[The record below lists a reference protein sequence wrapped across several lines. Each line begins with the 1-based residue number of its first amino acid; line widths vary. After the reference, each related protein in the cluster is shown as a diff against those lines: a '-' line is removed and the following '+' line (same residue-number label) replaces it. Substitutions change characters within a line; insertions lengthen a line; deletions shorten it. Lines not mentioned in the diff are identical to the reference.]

1 MTAFTNILVKV
12 GYQKTN
18 CCLGSKESVNKG
30 ISKNVFH
37 MFWFFIRLFI
47 DCLQK
52 YLRRSFCG
60 IPFRDFITN
69 GLDTL

>member
-18 CCLGSKESVNKG
+18 FCLGSKESVNKG

-52 YLRRSFCG
+52 YAL
-60 IPFRDFITN
+60 N
-69 GLDTL
+69 VM